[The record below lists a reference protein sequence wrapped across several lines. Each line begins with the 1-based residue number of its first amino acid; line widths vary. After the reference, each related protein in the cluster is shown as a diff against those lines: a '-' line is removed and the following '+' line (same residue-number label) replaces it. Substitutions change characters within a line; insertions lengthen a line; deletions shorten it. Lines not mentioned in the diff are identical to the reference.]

1 MSDIAKIMPRELTD
15 SELDVVAGGAATGP
29 VRAVAVGAGGLVGAG
44 VNVVANVP
52 VDVQNNNI
60 AIGILADQAQTQ

>member
-1 MSDIAKIMPRELTD
+1 MNLEFSHPVELND
-15 SELDVVAGGAATGP
+15 AELDAVTGGAATGP
-29 VRAVAVGAGGLVGAG
+29 VRAVAAGAGGLVVAG

-60 AIGILADQAQTQ
+60 AIGILAEQSQSQ